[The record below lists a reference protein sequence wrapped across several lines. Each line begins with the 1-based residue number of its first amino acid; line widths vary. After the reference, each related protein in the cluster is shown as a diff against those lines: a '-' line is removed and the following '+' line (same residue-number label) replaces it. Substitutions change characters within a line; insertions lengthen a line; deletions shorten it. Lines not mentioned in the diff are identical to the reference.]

1 MSLAESAATT
11 PPTPDVYPTS
21 PTVTRYPWR
30 ATLRTVI
37 VAAVGLL
44 PVLPDIA
51 RAAHIETVPVV
62 VSVLAVTAAVQRII
76 STPSVEAWLQKTFP
90 HTASVPPHDPQALQL
105 AISQEETTA
114 GRHRKA

>member
-1 MSLAESAATT
+1 MSPDEYAATT
-11 PPTPDVYPTS
+11 SPPHDAYPTS

-30 ATLRTVI
+30 ATVRTVI

-51 RAAHIETVPVV
+51 RAANIDTVPVV
-62 VSVLAVTAAVQRII
+62 ASVLAVTAAIQRII

-90 HTASVPPHDPQALQL
+90 DVASVPPTDPQAVQL
-105 AISQEETTA
+105 AKNRDQTP
-114 GRHRKA
+114 GRHRKV

>member
-1 MSLAESAATT
+1 MSHDEFADTT
-11 PPTPDVYPTS
+11 SPPREYPTS

-51 RAAHIETVPVV
+51 RAANIDTVPVV
-62 VSVLAVTAAVQRII
+62 VSVLAVTAAIQRII
-76 STPSVEAWLQKTFP
+76 STPSVEAWLQRTFP
-90 HTASVPPHDPQALQL
+90 EMAAVPADDPQAVQL
-105 AISQEETTA
+105 AKNRDQTP
-114 GRHRKA
+114 GRHRKR

>member
-1 MSLAESAATT
+1 MSLDESAATT
-11 PPTPDVYPTS
+11 PTPDVYPTS

-44 PVLPDIA
+44 PILPDIA
-51 RAAHIETVPVV
+51 RAANIDTVPVV
-62 VSVLAVTAAVQRII
+62 VSFLAVTAAVQRII

-90 HTASVPPHDPQALQL
+90 HTSSVPASDPQAIQL
-105 AISQEETTA
+105 AISQEDTTA